1 MPKITEDLRKVLT
14 NKNQISNKNR
24 DLRKVL
30 TNKNQISNK
39 NRNKNKHGQYEKP
52 QLKRIQR
59 KNSNQNEELIKK
71 YLRENKA
78 FNLDIS
84 SDGTGRRTVSLPNN
98 IPGPS
103 TSR

>member
-14 NKNQISNKNR
+14 NKNQISNR
-24 DLRKVL
+24 
-30 TNKNQISNK
+30 
-39 NRNKNKHGQYEKP
+39 NRNKNKHEPFEKP
-52 QLKRIQR
+52 QFKRIQR
-59 KNSNQNEELIKK
+59 KNSKQNEELIKK

-84 SDGTGRRTVSLPNN
+84 SDRTGRRTVSLPNN
-98 IPGPS
+98 LPGPS

>member
-14 NKNQISNKNR
+14 NKNQISNR
-24 DLRKVL
+24 
-30 TNKNQISNK
+30 
-39 NRNKNKHGQYEKP
+39 NRNKYKHVPFEKP
-52 QLKRIQR
+52 QFKRIQR
-59 KNSNQNEELIKK
+59 KNLNQNEELIKK

-84 SDGTGRRTVSLPNN
+84 SDRTGRRKVSLPNN
-98 IPGPS
+98 LPGPS